1 VEILLETVEA
11 PAARREPRVP
21 SRVEFHRD
29 AAGDLRFLGYLSDI
43 SATGAFI
50 QCSRPRDIG
59 TQLRVRLHL
68 GRAEHEIID
77 LDAIIEERI
86 PVLEWLLAD
95 RAVIQQDEG
104 VRDEVQL
111 ALTDTLATARRL
123 ERIDR
128 RVSGVRLASG
138 RFLAAGSV
146 ICCAGAWA
154 RPPTGSGSWHCNR
167 TW

>member
-77 LDAIIEERI
+77 LDAEVIWTRSYAGKNG
-86 PVLEWLLAD
+86 PSAGMGLEFKN
-95 RAVIQQDEG
+95 
-104 VRDEVQL
+104 
-111 ALTDTLATARRL
+111 L
-123 ERIDR
+123 EA
-128 RVSGVRLASG
+128 ASRTTIG
-138 RFLAAGSV
+138 QF
-146 ICCAGAWA
+146 CAGDDPNPNP
-154 RPPTGSGSWHCNR
+154 RI
-167 TW
+167 